1 VSRESNSTGC
11 PTAQASVRPANAK
24 DLPQFAT
31 PQLTE
36 NEVLAL
42 LSRPDITA
50 ETLAVVG
57 RERDAMTSRKVA
69 LALVIHPRTPRH
81 ISIPALRHM
90 FTFDLMQVGL
100 TPTVA
105 GDIRRAAEEQILHRL
120 EALSTGEKISL
131 ARRASGRVA
140 AALLQDQDPLV
151 LTAALDNPRLIE
163 NSIVTALMKAEV
175 AESLFV
181 KVSEHL
187 KWSVRRE
194 VQIALLRSDNLPL
207 PRAVELARNFSADF
221 LREIVPESR
230 LSTLVQPSGACTTAD
245 PKLGDKK

>member
-1 VSRESNSTGC
+1 VGRESNSTGR
-11 PTAQASVRPANAK
+11 PMAQASVRLANAK

-36 NEVLAL
+36 DEVLAL

-81 ISIPALRHM
+81 ISIPALTHM
-90 FTFDLMQVGL
+90 FTFDLMQVAL

-140 AALLQDQDPLV
+140 EALLQDQDPLV

-163 NSIVTALMKAEV
+163 NSVVTALMKAEA

-207 PRAVELARNFSADF
+207 PRAVELAWNFSADF
-221 LREIVPESR
+221 LREIAPESR
-230 LSTLVQPSGACTTAD
+230 LSTLVQPSGPLTTAD
-245 PKLGDKK
+245 PKSGDKK